1 MRESI
6 LRSYIRY
13 ILESSDKDDDD
24 EKHIDNLLLE
34 PKADEESRKRESSTV
49 GGGAMSGGLLSEP
62 DGAMSADVGDASDSM
77 GFDGEV
83 DSGDGCSEIE
93 DCERENK
100 EEVDEASGAG
110 AVAGAITPLGAG
122 PTYPAPDRRSPS
134 RARRETARAVGR
146 AFGGASPKK

>member
-6 LRSYIRY
+6 LRSYIRC
-13 ILESSDKDDDD
+13 ILESSDD
-24 EKHIDNLLLE
+24 EKKPDNLLLE
-34 PKADEESRKRESSTV
+34 PISAKKNKKRESSSV
-49 GGGAMSGGLLSEP
+49 GGGAMGGGMLNEP
-62 DGAMSADVGDASDSM
+62 DGNALSSAEDSM